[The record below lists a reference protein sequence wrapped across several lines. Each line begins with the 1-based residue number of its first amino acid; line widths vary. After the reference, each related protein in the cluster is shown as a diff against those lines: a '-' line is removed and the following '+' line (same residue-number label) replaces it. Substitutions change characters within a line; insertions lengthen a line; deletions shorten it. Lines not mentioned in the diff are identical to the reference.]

1 MANALY
7 DLGRQNI
14 LEGQIAWLTDNIK
27 VLSIDETDDL
37 PNLVTDEFVDP
48 DILAAAREFNSGNF
62 ASKTSTLGTADA
74 ADLVPAFTGATGDQF
89 ESITVYH
96 DTGVNTTSELIAN
109 IDTATGLPL
118 TPDGGN
124 IDITWSSGA
133 DRIFTL

>member
-7 DLGRQNI
+7 DNGRENF
-14 LEGQIAWLTDNIK
+14 LEGNIAWLTDNIK
-27 VLSIDETDDL
+27 VTSIDETDDV
-37 PNLVTDEFVDP
+37 PDLVNDDFLD
-48 DILAAAREFNSGNF
+48 DILVAAREFQSGNL
-62 ASKTSTLGTADA
+62 ASKTSTAGTADA
-74 ADLVPAFTGATGDQF
+74 ADLSPAFTSASGDQF
-89 ESITVYH
+89 ESISLYV
-96 DTGVNTTSELIAN
+96 DTGTAATSELICN